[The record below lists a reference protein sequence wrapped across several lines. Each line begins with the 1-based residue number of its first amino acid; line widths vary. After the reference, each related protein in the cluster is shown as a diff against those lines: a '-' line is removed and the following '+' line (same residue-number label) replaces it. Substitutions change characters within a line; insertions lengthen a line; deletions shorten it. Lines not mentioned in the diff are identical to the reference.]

1 MARHVRAGCTLL
13 KSPEQEY
20 TQATLM
26 PRAPVH
32 ALALAFAACAF
43 IASLLVGCGSSR
55 PKPPP
60 PGDPSLP
67 EIDVLQL
74 KENSEEALRLSQE
87 NRLELQSLNAKAKE
101 LESRLSQVT
110 ESLSNLPLDRL
121 DSLDRRVDALRIDMA
136 TLDARITR
144 IPNAPPPVKLLATF
158 RPNAA
163 GGSSASPE
171 TATVTPASDPV
182 QAGETGAKTKA
193 TATKPSAGKPATTQP
208 GKPSA
213 SEGSAYK
220 QAFDQF
226 YAGQY
231 GAARKSFQALLE
243 RFPKGA
249 YADNSQY
256 WVGECEFALG
266 RHKEALAAFSKVLD
280 FTESEK
286 ADDAQLKLGYT
297 HLKLGDKKTAE
308 EAFRKLLSLYPDSE
322 YLERAKDELAKL
334 R

>member
-1 MARHVRAGCTLL
+1 MLRANFPAFLSALLTVLVLGC
-13 KSPEQEY
+13 
-20 TQATLM
+20 
-26 PRAPVH
+26 
-32 ALALAFAACAF
+32 
-43 IASLLVGCGSSR
+43 SSSK

-101 LESRLSQVT
+101 LEARLTQVA
-110 ESLSNLPLDRL
+110 EGLSGLPLHRL
-121 DSLDRRVDALRIDMA
+121 DTLDRQVDAIRADLA
-136 TLDARITR
+136 TLDSRITR
-144 IPNAPPPVKLLATF
+144 IPNAPPPVKMLATF
-158 RPNAA
+158 KPNAA
-163 GGSSASPE
+163 GGSSGAGATDATTSGSPVP
-171 TATVTPASDPV
+171 TDDKKPAS
-182 QAGETGAKTKA
+182 EKTK
-193 TATKPSAGKPATTQP
+193 TTPTKKASTSESAKKPGPT
-208 GKPSA
+208 
-213 SEGSAYK
+213 EGNAYK

-231 GAARKSFQALLE
+231 GAARKSFQSLLD

-256 WVGECEFALG
+256 WIGECEFALG
-266 RHKEALAAFSKVLD
+266 RFQEALQAFTKVLE
-280 FTESEK
+280 FGESEK

-297 HLKLGDKKTAE
+297 HLKLGDAKAAE
-308 EAFRKLLSLYPDSE
+308 AAFRKLLSLYPDSE
-322 YLERAKDELAKL
+322 YLERAKDELAKI

>member
-1 MARHVRAGCTLL
+1 MLRANFPAFLSALLTVLVLGC
-13 KSPEQEY
+13 
-20 TQATLM
+20 
-26 PRAPVH
+26 
-32 ALALAFAACAF
+32 
-43 IASLLVGCGSSR
+43 SSSK

-101 LESRLSQVT
+101 LEARLTQVA
-110 ESLSNLPLDRL
+110 EGLSGLPLHRL
-121 DSLDRRVDALRIDMA
+121 DTLDRQVDAIRADLA
-136 TLDARITR
+136 TLDSRITR
-144 IPNAPPPVKLLATF
+144 IPNAPPPVKMLATF
-158 RPNAA
+158 KPNAA
-163 GGSSASPE
+163 GGTSGAGATDATTSGAPE
-171 TATVTPASDPV
+171 PTDDKKPAS
-182 QAGETGAKTKA
+182 EKTK
-193 TATKPSAGKPATTQP
+193 TTPTKKASTSESAKKPGPT
-208 GKPSA
+208 
-213 SEGSAYK
+213 EGNAYK

-231 GAARKSFQALLE
+231 GAARKSFQSLLD

-256 WVGECEFALG
+256 WIGECEFALG
-266 RHKEALAAFSKVLD
+266 RFQEALQAFTKVLE
-280 FTESEK
+280 FGESEK

-297 HLKLGDKKTAE
+297 HLKLGDAKAAE
-308 EAFRKLLSLYPDSE
+308 AAFRKLLSLYPDSE
-322 YLERAKDELAKL
+322 YLERAKDELAKI